1 MSSSAS
7 SSSSASTP
15 NPVQPK
21 KKEKDEKPGIF
32 SFLLS
37 NALSESNQPLNI
49 TIILKFFIFLLV
61 AISLFIMATIGG
73 ATGGYSIA
81 IILILS
87 ILTLC
92 AFKKISN
99 LGEVFENKNFLVFV
113 WCFPTIMLLILSR
126 TYVPESIKYI
136 TDYIAGGLTILL
148 ILNFMFDPLVSA
160 FTFIFKEIVNNLSQ
174 YANIIFGAIFLVV
187 LTIGL
192 MYWDKVSTFSKIIG
206 GVAILL
212 LGIFIMNAENIIAYV
227 TTNKISLAINVIVL
241 TGIGL
246 LNYIL
251 YKYTNNGLWANVA
264 QVLTILFV
272 LRWIYLYTIEM
283 VGFSGV
289 STFTGTTQANNRM
302 SKSFLDY
309 LKDMNFYSESIKSFL
324 TGTIRYFILAILLF
338 YVWFICYIYYKNSFE
353 FLTTYKSLALAG
365 FLIIGILLFILA
377 LYSLS
382 GTKGVKS
389 AGPYTSLIVKILLSF
404 VGFAVVMGIII
415 YLLMRILKLQS
426 LSLQI
431 ITLINF
437 MLSIG
442 LIALVMVVFNLNMQK
457 LNVEFSP
464 NSEEGIGFIFSF
476 ITKII
481 LYIPCLFI
489 DMANAVAEQFNI
501 AKKQYV
507 VLIILAIEVLLI
519 ASKFLIPAAF
529 DKVINY
535 EGIVISDKVYP
546 MEMKTRVNIP
556 QILLS
561 ETKRTNYSVS
571 CWIYI
576 HPVPNNTNEA
586 YIENTSLVNFGGV
599 PNILF
604 NAQKG
609 TLLFAVDVNDIGGGK
624 KIFIFPN
631 KDNTREVKVL
641 YSRWNHVVVNFI
653 DGNMDI
659 FINGSLVT
667 STPEVIPLNNPKSIH
682 IGSYPG
688 IYGEAC
694 SLVYYKK
701 PLLAEN
707 IRIIYESLKNFN
719 PPTSN

>member
-1 MSSSAS
+1 MS
-7 SSSSASTP
+7 SSSSKQESG
-15 NPVQPK
+15 
-21 KKEKDEKPGIF
+21 KEEEKGPGIF
-32 SFLLS
+32 SFFLS
-37 NALSESNQPLNI
+37 DALGASQQPLNV

-61 AISLFIMATIGG
+61 GISLFIMATIGG

-92 AFKKISN
+92 AFKNISN
-99 LGEVFENKNFLVFV
+99 LGKVFEDKNFLVFT

-126 TYVPESIKYI
+126 SYVPDSLRYI
-136 TDYIAGGLTILL
+136 TDYIAGALGILL
-148 ILNFMFDPLVSA
+148 VLNFMFTPLING
-160 FTFIFKEIVNNLSQ
+160 FTYIFKEIVNNIGE
-174 YANIIFGAIFLVV
+174 YRNIIFGAIFLVF
-187 LTIGL
+187 LTIGF
-192 MYWDKVSTFSKIIG
+192 MFWDKVSTSIKIVA
-206 GVAILL
+206 GVATLL
-212 LGIFIMNAENIIAYV
+212 LCIFLINSENIIAYV
-227 TTNKISLAINVIVL
+227 TTNKISLAINVLVV

-264 QVLTILFV
+264 QALTILFL
-272 LRWIYLYTIEM
+272 LRWFYLYVVEL

-289 STFTGTTQANNRM
+289 STFTGTTQAGLNTPI
-302 SKSFLDY
+302 SFLNY
-309 LKDMNFYSESIKSFL
+309 LKDSEFYSSTIKAFL
-324 TGTIRYFILAILLF
+324 TGTIRYFILAILIF

-365 FLIIGILLFILA
+365 FLIIGILIFILT

-382 GTKGVKS
+382 GVKGIKS
-389 AGPYTSLIVKILLSF
+389 AGPYTSLITKIILSF
-404 VGFAVVMGIII
+404 VGFAVVMGIVI

-426 LSLQI
+426 MSLQV
-431 ITLINF
+431 ITFINF
-437 MLSIG
+437 ILAIG
-442 LIALVMVVFNLNMQK
+442 LIALIMVIFNLNMQT
-457 LNVEFSP
+457 LNVQFNT
-464 NSEEGIGFIFSF
+464 NSQGGIGFIFSF
-476 ITKII
+476 IVKVI

-501 AKKQYV
+501 AKKQHIV
-507 VLIILAIEVLLI
+507 MIILAIEVLLI
-519 ASKFLIPAAF
+519 ASKFLIPVAF
-529 DKVINY
+529 DKVVNY
-535 EGIVISDKVYP
+535 DGVVITDKVYP
-546 MEMKTRVNIP
+546 MEMKTRVDIP
-556 QILLS
+556 QALLL
-561 ETKRTNYSVS
+561 EKKRTNYGVS
-571 CWIYI
+571 CWVYI
-576 HPVPNNTNEA
+576 HPVPDNTNEA
-586 YIENTSLVNFGGV
+586 YVENTSLVNFGGV

-609 TLLFAVDVNDIGGGK
+609 TLSFAVDVNDVGGAK

-631 KDNTREVKVL
+631 EDNMREIKVL
-641 YSRWNHVVVNFI
+641 YSRWNHVFVNFT

-659 FINGSLVT
+659 FMNGVLLT
-667 STPEVIPLNNPKSIH
+667 SAAEVIPLNNPKSIH
-682 IGSYPG
+682 VGSYPG

>member
-1 MSSSAS
+1 MS
-7 SSSSASTP
+7 SSSSSSSSTP
-15 NPVQPK
+15 GQGEGEGK
-21 KKEKDEKPGIF
+21 GPGIF

-37 NALSESNQPLNI
+37 DTLGASNQPLSI

-92 AFKKISN
+92 AFKDISN
-99 LGEVFENKNFLVFV
+99 LGKIFEDKNFLVFT

-126 TYVPESIKYI
+126 NYVPDSIRYI
-136 TDYIAGGLTILL
+136 TDYIAGALVVLL
-148 ILNFMFDPLVSA
+148 VLNFLFNPLVSA
-160 FTFIFKEIVNNLSQ
+160 FVYIFKEIVTNLGK
-174 YANIIFGAIFLVV
+174 YMNIIFGAIFLVV
-187 LTIGL
+187 LTISL
-192 MYWDKVSTFSKIIG
+192 MYWDKISTLVKIIG

-212 LGIFIMNAENIIAYV
+212 LGIFFINSENIIAYV
-227 TTNKISLAINVIVL
+227 TTNKISLAINAIVL

-246 LNYIL
+246 INYIL
-251 YKYTNNGLWANVA
+251 YKYTNNGLLANVA

-272 LRWIYLYTIEM
+272 LRWIYLYVIELA
-283 VGFSGV
+283 GFSGV
-289 STFTGTTQANNRM
+289 STFTGTTQAGNPM
-302 SKSFLDY
+302 SGSFLNY
-309 LKDMNFYSESIKSFL
+309 LKDIGFYSSSIRAFL
-324 TGTIRYFILAILLF
+324 TGTIRYFIPAILLF
-338 YVWFICYIYYKNSFE
+338 YVWFVCYIYYKNSFE

-389 AGPYTSLIVKILLSF
+389 AGPYTSLIMKILLSF

-426 LSLQI
+426 LSLQV

-437 MLSIG
+437 ILSIG
-442 LIALVMVVFNLNMQK
+442 LIALVMVVFNLNMQT
-457 LNVEFSP
+457 LNIEFSP
-464 NSEEGIGFIFSF
+464 NSQGGIGFIFSF
-476 ITKII
+476 IAKVI

-489 DMANAVAEQFNI
+489 DMANAVAAQFNI

-519 ASKFLIPAAF
+519 ASKFLIPVAF

-535 EGIVISDKVYP
+535 GGIVITDKVYP
-546 MEMKTRVNIP
+546 TEMKTRVNIP
-556 QILLS
+556 HILLS
-561 ETKRTNYSVS
+561 EKKKTNYGIS

-576 HPVPNNTNEA
+576 HPVPDNTNEA

-604 NAQKG
+604 NAQNG
-609 TLLFAVDVNDIGGGK
+609 TLSFAVDVNHVGGGK

-631 KDNTREVKVL
+631 SDNMREVKVI
-641 YSRWNHVVVNFI
+641 YSRWNHVFLNFT

-659 FINGSLVT
+659 FVNGDLVT
-667 STPEVIPLNNPKSIH
+667 SMPEVIPLNNPKYIH

-694 SLVYYKK
+694 SLVYYKN

-707 IRIIYESLKNFN
+707 IKIIYESLKNFN

>member
-1 MSSSAS
+1 MSSS
-7 SSSSASTP
+7 TP
-15 NPVQPK
+15 GQGK
-21 KKEKDEKPGIF
+21 GEGEGEGPGIF

-37 NALSESNQPLNI
+37 DTLGASKEPLSI

-92 AFKKISN
+92 AFKNISN
-99 LGEVFENKNFLVFV
+99 LGKVFEDKNFLVFT

-126 TYVPESIKYI
+126 NYVPDSIKYI
-136 TDYIAGGLTILL
+136 TDYIAGALIVLL
-148 ILNFMFDPLVSA
+148 VLNFLFTPLVNG
-160 FTFIFKEIVNNLSQ
+160 FTYIFKEIVNNLKE
-174 YANIIFGAIFLVV
+174 YMNIIFGAIFLVV

-192 MYWDKVSTFSKIIG
+192 MFWDKISTLVKIIA
-206 GVAILL
+206 GVAIILL
-212 LGIFIMNAENIIAYV
+212 CIFLINSENIIAYV
-227 TTNKISLAINVIVL
+227 TTNKISLAINAVVL

-272 LRWIYLYTIEM
+272 LRWFYLYIIELA
-283 VGFSGV
+283 GFSGV
-289 STFTGTTQANNRM
+289 STFTGTTQAGNPTPG
-302 SKSFLDY
+302 SFLNY
-309 LKDMNFYSESIKSFL
+309 LKNIEFYSSSIKAFL

-338 YVWFICYIYYKNSFE
+338 YVWFVCYIYYKNSFE

-365 FLIIGILLFILA
+365 FLIIGIILFILA

-382 GTKGVKS
+382 GTKGVRS
-389 AGPYTSLIVKILLSF
+389 AGPYTSLIMKILLSF
-404 VGFAVVMGIII
+404 VGFAVVMGIVI

-426 LSLQI
+426 LSLQV

-437 MLSIG
+437 ILFIG
-442 LIALVMVVFNLNMQK
+442 LIALVMVVFNLNMQT
-457 LNVEFSP
+457 LNIEFSP
-464 NSEEGIGFIFSF
+464 NSQGGIGFIFSF
-476 ITKII
+476 IAKVI

-519 ASKFLIPAAF
+519 ASKFLIPVAF

-535 EGIVISDKVYP
+535 GGIVITDKVYP
-546 MEMKTRVNIP
+546 MEMRTRVNIP
-556 QILLS
+556 HILLS
-561 ETKRTNYSVS
+561 EKKKTNYGVS

-576 HPVPNNTNEA
+576 HPVPDNTNEA

-604 NAQKG
+604 NSQNA
-609 TLLFAVDVNDIGGGK
+609 TLSFAVDVNDVGGAK

-631 KDNTREVKVL
+631 KDNMREVKVI
-641 YSRWNHVVVNFI
+641 YSRWNHVFVNFT

-659 FINGSLVT
+659 FVNGDLVT

-682 IGSYPG
+682 VGSYPG

-694 SLVYYKK
+694 SLVYYKS

-719 PPTSN
+719 PPTLN

>member
-1 MSSSAS
+1 MQS
-7 SSSSASTP
+7 STP
-15 NPVQPK
+15 GQVEGEGEGK
-21 KKEKDEKPGIF
+21 GPGIF

-37 NALSESNQPLNI
+37 DTLGASKEPLSI

-92 AFKKISN
+92 AFKRISN
-99 LGEVFENKNFLVFV
+99 LGEVFENKNFLVFT

-126 TYVPESIKYI
+126 SYVPDSIRYI
-136 TDYIAGGLTILL
+136 TDYIAGALVVLL
-148 ILNFMFDPLVSA
+148 VLNFLFTPLINA
-160 FTFIFKEIVNNLSQ
+160 LAYIFKEIVNNLSE

-227 TTNKISLAINVIVL
+227 TTNKISLAINAVVL

-272 LRWIYLYTIEM
+272 LRWLYLYIFELM
-283 VGFSGV
+283 GFSGV
-289 STFTGTTQANNRM
+289 STFTGTTQAGRSM
-302 SKSFLDY
+302 PGSFLNY
-309 LKDMNFYSESIKSFL
+309 LKDMNFYSESIKAFL

-338 YVWFICYIYYKNSFE
+338 YVWFVCYIYYKNSFE
-353 FLTTYKSLALAG
+353 FLSTYKSLALAG

-389 AGPYTSLIVKILLSF
+389 AGPYTSLIMKILLSF
-404 VGFAVVMGIII
+404 VGFAIVMGIVI
-415 YLLMRILKLQS
+415 YMLVRILKIQS
-426 LSLQI
+426 LSLQM

-437 MLSIG
+437 ILAIG
-442 LIALVMVVFNLNMQK
+442 LIALVMVVFNLNMQT
-457 LNVEFSP
+457 LNIQFSP
-464 NSEEGIGFIFSF
+464 NSQGSIGFIFSF
-476 ITKII
+476 IAKVI

-507 VLIILAIEVLLI
+507 IMIILAIEVLLI
-519 ASKFLIPAAF
+519 ASKFLIPVAF
-529 DKVINY
+529 DKVVNY
-535 EGIVISDKVYP
+535 DGIVITDKVYP
-546 MEMKTRVNIP
+546 MEMKTRIDIP
-556 QILLS
+556 HILLS
-561 ETKRTNYSVS
+561 EKKRTNYGVS

-576 HPVPNNTNEA
+576 HPVPDNTNEA
-586 YIENTSLVNFGGV
+586 YVENTSLVNFGGV

-609 TLLFAVDVNDIGGGK
+609 TLSFAVDVNDVGGAK

-631 KDNTREVKVL
+631 KDNMREVKVI
-641 YSRWNHVVVNFI
+641 YSRWNHVFVNFT

-659 FINGSLVT
+659 FLNGDLVT
-667 STPEVIPLNNPKSIH
+667 STPEVIPLNNPKSVH
-682 IGSYPG
+682 VGSYPG

-719 PPTSN
+719 PPTMK

>member
-1 MSSSAS
+1 MQSSTSGKGEEEGKG
-7 SSSSASTP
+7 T
-15 NPVQPK
+15 
-21 KKEKDEKPGIF
+21 GIF
-32 SFLLS
+32 SFSLS
-37 NALSESNQPLNI
+37 DALGTSNQPLNV

-92 AFKKISN
+92 SFKNISN
-99 LGEVFENKNFLVFV
+99 LGKIFEDKNFLVFT

-126 TYVPESIKYI
+126 SYVPDSIRYI
-136 TDYIAGGLTILL
+136 TDYIAGALL
-148 ILNFMFDPLVSA
+148 FLLVLNFLFYPLVSA
-160 FTFIFKEIVNNLSQ
+160 FVYIFKEIVTNLGK
-174 YANIIFGAIFLVV
+174 YMNIIFGAIFLVV

-192 MYWDKVSTFSKIIG
+192 MYWDKVSTFSKIGG

-227 TTNKISLAINVIVL
+227 TTNKISLAINALVL

-251 YKYTNNGLWANVA
+251 YKYTDNGLWANVA
-264 QVLTILFV
+264 QVFTILFV
-272 LRWIYLYTIEM
+272 LRWIYLYTIEL

-289 STFTGTTQANNRM
+289 STFTGTTQANSSM
-302 SKSFLDY
+302 PKSFLDY
-309 LKDMNFYSESIKSFL
+309 LKDIEFYSSTIKAFL

-382 GTKGVKS
+382 GTKGVRS
-389 AGPYTSLIVKILLSF
+389 AGPYTSLITKILLSF

-426 LSLQI
+426 LSLQM

-442 LIALVMVVFNLNMQK
+442 LIALVMVLFNLNMQK

-464 NSEEGIGFIFSF
+464 NSQGGIGFIFSF
-476 ITKII
+476 IVKLI

-501 AKKQYV
+501 AKKQYIV
-507 VLIILAIEVLLI
+507 MIILAVELLLI
-519 ASKFLIPAAF
+519 ASKFLIPVAF

-535 EGIVISDKVYP
+535 DGIVITDKVYP
-546 MEMKTRVNIP
+546 TEMKTRVDIP
-556 QILLS
+556 RVLLYDK
-561 ETKRTNYSVS
+561 KRTNYGVS

-576 HPVPNNTNEA
+576 HPVPDNTNEA

-604 NAQKG
+604 NAQNG
-609 TLLFAVDVNDIGGGK
+609 TLSFAVDVNDIGGAK

-631 KDNTREVKVL
+631 NDNMRKVKVL
-641 YSRWNHVVVNFI
+641 YSRWNHIFVNFT

-659 FINGSLVT
+659 FVNGNLVT

-682 IGSYPG
+682 VGSYPG

-694 SLVYYKK
+694 SLVYYKS

-719 PPTSN
+719 PPTSI

>member
-1 MSSSAS
+1 MQS
-7 SSSSASTP
+7 STP
-15 NPVQPK
+15 GLS
-21 KKEKDEKPGIF
+21 EGIF
-32 SFLLS
+32 SFLFS
-37 NALSESNQPLNI
+37 NNSQKPSDQDDKFPFV
-49 TIILKFFIFLLV
+49 TTILKFFIYLLIAV
-61 AISLFIMATIGG
+61 SMFIMATLGG
-73 ATGGYSIA
+73 TIGGYSIA

-92 AFKKISN
+92 AFKNISN
-99 LGEVFENKNFLVFV
+99 LGKVFEDKNFLVFT

-126 TYVPESIKYI
+126 NYVPDSIRYI
-136 TDYIAGGLTILL
+136 TDYVAGALGVLL
-148 ILNFMFDPLVSA
+148 ILNFLFSPVITALA
-160 FTFIFKEIVNNLSQ
+160 YIFKEIVNNLQ
-174 YANIIFGAIFLVV
+174 DYMNIIFGAIFLVV

-192 MYWDKVSTFSKIIG
+192 MFWDKVSTFAKIVG
-206 GVAILL
+206 GVAIVLL
-212 LGIFIMNAENIIAYV
+212 CIFFMNSENIIAYIA
-227 TTNKISLAINVIVL
+227 TNKISLAINAVVL

-272 LRWIYLYTIEM
+272 LRWLYLYIFELM
-283 VGFSGV
+283 GFSGV
-289 STFTGTTQANNRM
+289 STFTGTTQAGR
-302 SKSFLDY
+302 STPGSFLNY
-309 LKDMNFYSESIKSFL
+309 LKDMNFYSESIKAFL

-338 YVWFICYIYYKNSFE
+338 YVSFVYYIYYKNSFE

-365 FLIIGILLFILA
+365 FLIIGILLFILT

-389 AGPYTSLIVKILLSF
+389 AGPYTSLISKILLSF

-415 YLLMRILKLQS
+415 YLLTRILKLQS
-426 LSLQI
+426 LSLQM

-437 MLSIG
+437 ILFIG
-442 LIALVMVVFNLNMQK
+442 LIALVMVIFNLNMQT
-457 LNVEFSP
+457 LNIQFSP
-464 NSEEGIGFIFSF
+464 TSQGGIGFIFSF
-476 ITKII
+476 IAKLI

-489 DMANAVAEQFNI
+489 DMANAIAEQFNI

-519 ASKFLIPAAF
+519 ASKFLIPVAF

-535 EGIVISDKVYP
+535 GGIVITDKVYP
-546 MEMKTRVNIP
+546 MEMKTRVDIP
-556 QILLS
+556 RILLS
-561 ETKRTNYSVS
+561 EKKRTNYGVS

-576 HPVPNNTNEA
+576 HPVPDNTNEA

-609 TLLFAVDVNDIGGGK
+609 TLSFAVDVNDVGGAK

-631 KDNTREVKVL
+631 KDNMREVKII
-641 YSRWNHVVVNFI
+641 YSRWNHVFVNFT

-659 FINGSLVT
+659 FVNGDLVT
-667 STPEVIPLNNPKSIH
+667 STPEVIPLNNPMSVH
-682 IGSYPG
+682 VGSYPG

-694 SLVYYKK
+694 SLVYYKN

-719 PPTSN
+719 PPTLN

>member
-1 MSSSAS
+1 MPS
-7 SSSSASTP
+7 STP
-15 NPVQPK
+15 GQGQE
-21 KKEKDEKPGIF
+21 KKEAEGPGIF

-37 NALSESNQPLNI
+37 DTLGASKQSLSI

-73 ATGGYSIA
+73 AAGGYSIA

-99 LGEVFENKNFLVFV
+99 LGDIFENKNFLVFT

-126 TYVPESIKYI
+126 NYVPDSIRYI
-136 TDYIAGGLTILL
+136 TDYIAGALVVLL
-148 ILNFMFDPLVSA
+148 VLNFMFEPLVSA
-160 FTFIFKEIVNNLSQ
+160 LAYIFKEIVNNLSE

-227 TTNKISLAINVIVL
+227 TTNKISLAINAVVL

-272 LRWIYLYTIEM
+272 LRWFYLYMIELA
-283 VGFSGV
+283 GFSGV
-289 STFTGTTQANNRM
+289 STFTGTTQANG
-302 SKSFLDY
+302 STPGSFLNY
-309 LKDMNFYSESIKSFL
+309 LKDMNFYSESIKAFL

-338 YVWFICYIYYKNSFE
+338 YAWFVCYIYYKNSFE
-353 FLTTYKSLALAG
+353 FLSTYKSLALAG

-389 AGPYTSLIVKILLSF
+389 AGPYTSLIMKILLSF
-404 VGFAVVMGIII
+404 VGFAIVMGIVI
-415 YLLMRILKLQS
+415 YMLMRILKLQS
-426 LSLQI
+426 LSLQM

-442 LIALVMVVFNLNMQK
+442 LIALVMVVFNLNMQT
-457 LNVEFSP
+457 LNIEFSP
-464 NSEEGIGFIFSF
+464 NSQGSIGFIFSF
-476 ITKII
+476 IAKVI

-507 VLIILAIEVLLI
+507 IIIILAIEVLLI
-519 ASKFLIPAAF
+519 ASKFLIPVAF
-529 DKVINY
+529 DKVVNY
-535 EGIVISDKVYP
+535 DGIVITDKVYP
-546 MEMKTRVNIP
+546 MEMKTRVDIP
-556 QILLS
+556 HILLS
-561 ETKRTNYSVS
+561 EKKRTNYGVS

-576 HPVPNNTNEA
+576 HPVPDNTNEA
-586 YIENTSLVNFGGV
+586 YVENTSLVNFGGV

-609 TLLFAVDVNDIGGGK
+609 TLSFAVDVNDVGGAK

-631 KDNTREVKVL
+631 KDNMREVKVI
-641 YSRWNHVVVNFI
+641 YSRWNHVFVNFT

-659 FINGSLVT
+659 FLNGDLVT
-667 STPEVIPLNNPKSIH
+667 STPEVIPLNNPKSVH
-682 IGSYPG
+682 VGSYPG

-719 PPTSN
+719 PPTTN

>member
-1 MSSSAS
+1 MPES
-7 SSSSASTP
+7 STP
-15 NPVQPK
+15 GKGEADTLGASKNT
-21 KKEKDEKPGIF
+21 
-32 SFLLS
+32 LS
-37 NALSESNQPLNI
+37 I

-61 AISLFIMATIGG
+61 AISLFIMATLGG
-73 ATGGYSIA
+73 AIGGYSIA

-92 AFKKISN
+92 AFIDISN
-99 LGEVFENKNFLVFV
+99 LGKVFENKNFLVFT
-113 WCFPTIMLLILSR
+113 WCFPTILLLILSR
-126 TYVPESIKYI
+126 NYVPGSIKYI
-136 TDYIAGGLTILL
+136 IDYISSALIILL
-148 ILNFMFDPLVSA
+148 VLNFLFTPLVNI
-160 FTFIFKEIVNNLSQ
+160 FTYIFKEIFANLEE

-192 MYWDKVSTFSKIIG
+192 MYWNQVSTAVKIIAG
-206 GVAILL
+206 IAILL
-212 LGIFIMNAENIIAYV
+212 LCVFFINSENIIAYV
-227 TTNKISLAINVIVL
+227 ITNKISLAINAIVL

-264 QVLTILFV
+264 QVFTILFV
-272 LRWIYLYTIEM
+272 LRWIYLYTTELI
-283 VGFSGV
+283 GFSGV
-289 STFTGTTQANNRM
+289 SSFTGVTQAGNPM

-309 LKDMNFYSESIKSFL
+309 LKNIEFYSTSIKAFF
-324 TGTIRYFILAILLF
+324 TGTIRYFILAVLLF
-338 YVWFICYIYYKNSFE
+338 YVWFVYYVYYKNSFE

-365 FLIIGILLFILA
+365 FLIIGILLFILT

-389 AGPYTSLIVKILLSF
+389 AGPYTSLIMKILLSF
-404 VGFAVVMGIII
+404 VGFAVVMGIVI
-415 YLLMRILKLQS
+415 YLLLRILKLQS
-426 LSLQI
+426 LSLQL
-431 ITLINF
+431 ITFINF
-437 MLSIG
+437 LLSIG
-442 LIALVMVVFNLNMQK
+442 LIALIMIVFNLNMQT
-457 LNVEFSP
+457 LNVEFTP
-464 NSEEGIGFIFSF
+464 NSQSGIVLIFKFIV
-476 ITKII
+476 KLL

-489 DMANAVAEQFNI
+489 DMANAVAAQFNI

-519 ASKFLIPAAF
+519 ASKFLIPVVF

-535 EGIVISDKVYP
+535 GGIVITDKVYP

-556 QILLS
+556 YILLS
-561 ETKRTNYSVS
+561 EKKKTNYGVS

-576 HPVPNNTNEA
+576 HPVPDNTNEA

-604 NAQKG
+604 NAQSG
-609 TLLFAVDVNDIGGGK
+609 TLSFAVDVNDVGGSK
-624 KIFIFPN
+624 KIFVFPN
-631 KDNTREVKVL
+631 ENNIREVKVL
-641 YSRWNHVVVNFI
+641 YSRWNHVFVNFT

-659 FINGSLVT
+659 FVNGSLVT
-667 STPEVIPLNNPKSIH
+667 SMPEVIPLNNPKSIH
-682 IGSYPG
+682 VGSYPG
-688 IYGEAC
+688 VYGEAC
-694 SLVYYKK
+694 SLVYYKS